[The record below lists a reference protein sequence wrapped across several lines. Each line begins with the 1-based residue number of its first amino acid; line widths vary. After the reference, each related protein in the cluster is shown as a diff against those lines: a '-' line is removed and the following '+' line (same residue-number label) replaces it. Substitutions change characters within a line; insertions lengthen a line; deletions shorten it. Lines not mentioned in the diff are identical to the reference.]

1 MAKCAQYNQAAFPFS
16 NGRTVSCLIIGEGC
30 TEVICEITVALF
42 AAFSYRCVCFS
53 KIVVGEDLIIKSCCQ
68 GDNFVWSVAL
78 RRVCQ
83 KTGVFLSRFHHY
95 FCVTLATQ
103 TP

>member
-1 MAKCAQYNQAAFPFS
+1 MAASRQ
-16 NGRTVSCLIIGEGC
+16 IIGEGYN
-30 TEVICEITVALF
+30 LWDYYSF

-78 RRVCQ
+78 RRVCM
-83 KTGVFLSRFHHY
+83 S
-95 FCVTLATQ
+95 
-103 TP
+103 